1 MFVPFPRK
9 NTSIFEFLIKRQRR
23 HTDVQ
28 VIQFFNDTI
37 DSFASYRNSDVKKGR
52 RKLRP
57 VVLNLVDKTKPLIVI
72 RHGERYLIAQK
83 ALY

>member
-1 MFVPFPRK
+1 MFEPFPRK

-23 HTDVQ
+23 HADVQ
-28 VIQFFNDTI
+28 VIQFFSNAND
-37 DSFASYRNSDVKKGR
+37 FFVSYRNPNVKEKC

-72 RHGERYLIAQK
+72 RHGERCLIAQK